1 MFEKGRSCSASVCV
15 SIFFLLIW
23 ENLTISCVSL
33 CFSPYPSLCASLSPP
48 PYTYTL
54 TCYQGDTFQHIQDIV
69 VSLLRVINQ
78 TVITMGREHALI
90 VSTLQVGH
98 MVDSLKPSVLRPWHI
113 FPADTMFI
121 KKDLQE
127 STLIYSAMVFSLFLK
142 HKICWQQ
149 SILFKIHNFIA
160 HTRGI
165 VRAHTLS
172 WESLRKCRHRA
183 FCA

>member
-127 STLIYSAMVFSLFLK
+127 SKALWYSVCFWNTKCVDSRVFCLK
-142 HKICWQQ
+142 YT
-149 SILFKIHNFIA
+149 ILLHIQE
-160 HTRGI
+160 G
-165 VRAHTLS
+165 S
-172 WESLRKCRHRA
+172 WGLTHCHGKA
-183 FCA
+183 

>member
-1 MFEKGRSCSASVCV
+1 MFEKGRSCSASVSV
-15 SIFFLLIW
+15 FLFYLVLIL

-33 CFSPYPSLCASLSPP
+33 CFSPYLSPCASLSPP

-54 TCYQGDTFQHIQDIV
+54 TFYQGDTFQHIQDIV

-98 MVDSLKPSVLRPWHI
+98 MVDSSEPSVLRLHHI

-142 HKICWQQ
+142 HKIC
-149 SILFKIHNFIA
+149 
-160 HTRGI
+160 
-165 VRAHTLS
+165 
-172 WESLRKCRHRA
+172 
-183 FCA
+183 